1 MDNNFCELSKG
12 QRKRMR
18 KKMRRMETSFI
29 KRTNQVRDLIKSQN
43 VPKVIQ
49 PQRAQTSSSD
59 EMNLAVMNIPGCSTS
74 NVPIHDQISNLE
86 ETDGGCSNNKVARL
100 ENQNHGFLSQPPC
113 APETFHH
120 DNDQSDSNEGD
131 CEVLFDSSDK
141 SDTFGLFL
149 KNIRENTNKMESE
162 FQKTLQDHQNKIEAL
177 ESDLK
182 LYKDLYKNVDEQCTN
197 SNEKISELLEKIHTL
212 EQQKLHSE
220 TTEAKA
226 DEMGKLKK
234 ECHDLEKSNF
244 DLKILMKKNEN
255 ILSLTRVNKERFQ
268 DKSNKYK
275 KDVQTLKKTL
285 EESDIK
291 AKENDHKIEGLTK
304 NCEKLM
310 AEKDIIESKYLE
322 KYKEIE
328 ESNRSLKSDQKLY
341 KDQIANLERKNDGL
355 EDKCKKLKERLNVKS
370 TSIYKQYEKT
380 KATDSHATL
389 SEGEVESD
397 EEDDEVNKH
406 LGIDIKRPDL
416 KFNQLETKYKQAKTD
431 ISKLQDL
438 NDRLRNKLKS
448 VRRYNSID
456 ENETQSKTV
465 PTQSTNADDLQNQL
479 QKINK
484 ERILYFGQIQDL
496 KDEKLK
502 LEEEKESLI
511 KDKLELESML
521 EQHKASSS
529 VDMSNFSFEHDDDK
543 ISLKSEVK
551 LESNE

>member
-1 MDNNFCELSKG
+1 MDYNFFELSKG

-29 KRTNQVRDLIKSQN
+29 QRTHQVSDLITSQ
-43 VPKVIQ
+43 VIH
-49 PQRAQTSSSD
+49 PQREKPSGSVET
-59 EMNLAVMNIPGCSTS
+59 NLAIMNIPGCSTS
-74 NVPIHDQISNLE
+74 NLAIHDQISNLE
-86 ETDGGCSNNKVARL
+86 ETDVGCSNSKVARL
-100 ENQNHGFLSQPPC
+100 DNQNHEFLSEPPC

-275 KDVQTLKKTL
+275 KDVQALKKTL

-355 EDKCKKLKERLNVKS
+355 EEKCKKLKERLNVKS

-521 EQHKASSS
+521 EQHKASSN
-529 VDMSNFSFEHDDDK
+529 VDMSNFTFEHDDPK